1 MVSMILLAS
10 FFLFTAAGFPIA
22 VALGISTLVGL
33 MLQPNVPLVLVA
45 QRMFTAMDS
54 FPLMALPL
62 FLLAGALMG
71 VGGISRRII
80 NLSAALVGHITG
92 GLAHVSILASMI
104 FAGISG
110 SAVADTAG
118 IGGIMIPSMIEK
130 KYPRQYA
137 AAVTAAAST
146 IGVIIPPSIPMVIC
160 GAMVSVSVGGMF
172 LGGVVPGVI
181 IGLALMAVAYYYA
194 RREGYARYKRASL
207 KEILAAFRSAFWAI
221 TMPVAI
227 VGGIVGG
234 VFTPTEAGAVAVLY
248 ALVIGTL
255 VYKELTF
262 KDIVRALWD
271 SALSSAKILF
281 IIGTASL
288 FAWLLTAD
296 GFPQLVGR
304 ALLSTTKN
312 PTVMMFIISGILLVV
327 GTFMESIAALILL
340 MPVLFPISQQLG
352 IDPVYFGV
360 IVVIALAIGL
370 VTPPV
375 GVCLYVATDISRLP
389 LGVTSRALLPFI
401 AVMMGTLIL
410 FLLVPDLILALPR
423 LLMR

>member
-207 KEILAAFRSAFWAI
+207 KEILAAFRSAFWAV

-352 IDPVYFGV
+352 IDSVYFGV

-389 LGVTSRALLPFI
+389 LGATSRALVPFI

>member
-1 MVSMILLAS
+1 MVSLIMLGS
-10 FFLFTAAGFPIA
+10 FFLLIVAGFPIA
-22 VALGISTLVGL
+22 VALGLSTLVGL
-33 MLQPNVPLVLVA
+33 MLRPDVPLVLIA

-71 VGGISRRII
+71 GGGISTRII
-80 NLSAALVGHITG
+80 NLSAALVGHVTG

-118 IGGIMIPSMIEK
+118 IGGLMIPSMIEK
-130 KYPRQYA
+130 NYPRPYA

-194 RREGYARYKRASL
+194 RKEGYARYKRASL
-207 KEILAAFRSAFWAI
+207 KEILVAFRNAFWAI
-221 TMPVAI
+221 IMPIAI

-262 KDIVRALWD
+262 QDIVRALWD

-304 ALLSTTKN
+304 ALLSTTKS

-340 MPVLFPISQQLG
+340 MPVLFPIAQQLG

-360 IVVIALAIGL
+360 IVVISLAIGL

-389 LGVTSRALLPFI
+389 LGVTSRALVPFI
-401 AVMMGTLIL
+401 AVMIGALIL
-410 FLLVPDLILALPR
+410 FLLVPDLVMALPKF
-423 LLMR
+423 LMR

>member
-33 MLQPNVPLVLVA
+33 MFQSNVPLVLVA

-118 IGGIMIPSMIEK
+118 IGGIMIPSMIER
-130 KYPRQYA
+130 KYPRPYA
-137 AAVTAAAST
+137 AGVTAAAST

-194 RREGYARYKRASL
+194 RREGYARCKRASL

-255 VYKELTF
+255 VYKELTL

>member
-33 MLQPNVPLVLVA
+33 MLEPNVPLVLVV

-194 RREGYARYKRASL
+194 RREGYARHKRASL

-262 KDIVRALWD
+262 KDIMRALWD

-340 MPVLFPISQQLG
+340 MPVLFPISQQLR

-389 LGVTSRALLPFI
+389 LRVTSRALLPFI